1 MTSED
6 SQAQGVAAVSLWRAV
21 AFGEGWQSAGAIWRS
36 PFLGPSRYDVRVL
49 VA

>member
-1 MTSED
+1 MTLEHSE
-6 SQAQGVAAVSLWRAV
+6 AQGVAVSPWRAV

-36 PFLGPSRYDVRVL
+36 LFLGASRCDVCVL

>member
-1 MTSED
+1 MKLEYGE
-6 SQAQGVAAVSLWRAV
+6 AQEAAVSPWRAV

-36 PFLGPSRYDVRVL
+36 PFLEASRCDVRVL